1 MSKTSSNNNNTS
13 TADNTTNYQNNSK
26 ISNTIKNNVDD
37 NDKSPENSKYENG
50 STRVTPWEV
59 EGRIDYDRLIEVF
72 GTQPI
77 SSEILEQFEKITG
90 EVHPMLNLHY
100 FFSHRDLDFILRKVE
115 SGEKIYLYTGR
126 GPSGMIHMGHLMP
139 WMFTKYLQDK
149 FGSKLLFQITDD
161 EKFLYSQD
169 RTREEIKRFTYENIL
184 DIISVGF
191 DSDNTKI
198 IVDTKHIKHLYPIS
212 LEIAKRITF
221 STAKAVFG
229 FSASTNIGMIGFPP
243 VQAAPCL
250 LPSLIEGKPTPV
262 LIPAAIDQDPYWRIT
277 RDVAEKMGFY
287 KPAQIHS
294 KFLPSLDAPGG
305 KMSSSKPGTAI
316 FTTDE
321 PEVIDK
327 KVSNAFTGGQATV
340 ALQRLYGGN
349 ALGCPVFW
357 YLRYLF
363 DNQKESDERFVKCIS
378 GNLLCGECKSDLAME
393 SKSFIATLKK
403 RREKA
408 KDCIQKYMYENEP
421 FEI

>member
-1 MSKTSSNNNNTS
+1 MNKSSSNNTNHQSSNEISDIDKKNMEINDKIPENNR
-13 TADNTTNYQNNSK
+13 YENNSVR
-26 ISNTIKNNVDD
+26 I
-37 NDKSPENSKYENG
+37 
-50 STRVTPWEV
+50 TPWEV
-59 EGRIDYDRLIEVF
+59 EGEIDYIRLIKEF

-77 SSEILEQFEKITG
+77 SSDILEHFEKITG
-90 EVHPMLNLHY
+90 EIHPMLKLHY
-100 FFSHRDLDFILRKVE
+100 FFSHRDLDIILQKIE
-115 SGEKIYLYTGR
+115 SGDKIYLYTGR
-126 GPSGMIHMGHLMP
+126 GPSGMVHMGHLMP

-149 FGSKLLFQITDD
+149 FRSKLLFQLTDD

-169 RTREEIKRFTYENIL
+169 LTREEVRRFTYENIL

-191 DSDNTKI
+191 DPNNTKI
-198 IVDTKHIKHLYPIS
+198 IVDTTHIKHLYPVA
-212 LEIAKRITF
+212 LEIAKRITL

-229 FSASTNIGMIGFPP
+229 FSGSTNIGMIGFPP
-243 VQAAPCL
+243 IQAAPCF
-250 LPSLIEGKPTPV
+250 LPSIIEGNPTPV
-262 LIPAAIDQDPYWRIT
+262 LIPAAIDQDPYWRMT
-277 RDVAEKMGFY
+277 RDIAEKMGFY

-305 KMSSSKPGTAI
+305 KMSSSKPETAI

-327 KVSNAFTGGQATV
+327 KVSSAYTGGQATV

-357 YLRYLF
+357 YLRYFF
-363 DNQKESDERFVKCIS
+363 DDQKESDERFVKCIS
-378 GNLLCGECKSDLAME
+378 GNLLCGECKSDLARE
-393 SKSFIATLKK
+393 SKSYIGNLKK

-408 KDCIQKYMYENEP
+408 KDCIQKYMYGDEP